1 MVGGVTDKILS
12 FLKQTESRIIVNQN
26 ASTMCLEVER
36 NQENQKKSEDN
47 IIKDV
52 RNLSKIKKKMKQFR
66 T

>member
-1 MVGGVTDKILS
+1 MSGGVTDKILS
-12 FLKQTESRIIVNQN
+12 LLKPTESRIIVNQN
-26 ASTMCLEVER
+26 ASTMCWEVER

>member
-1 MVGGVTDKILS
+1 MVGGVTDKTLS
-12 FLKQTESRIIVNQN
+12 LLKQTESRIIVNQN
-26 ASTMCLEVER
+26 ALAMCWEVER